1 MLCGADR
8 KPRTKEAAPGGAS
21 EMANSLMDFTI
32 IYECLQGLPW
42 LSVIEK
48 SPGYIPGEIYN
59 SLVLG
64 FLSAPESFQYG

>member
-8 KPRTKEAAPGGAS
+8 KPRTKETESGPAAPGGRS

-48 SPGYIPGEIYN
+48 SPVIYM
-59 SLVLG
+59 
-64 FLSAPESFQYG
+64 FLFKI